1 MLSLCFCVIN
11 LRRSLRLVSS
21 ISLCKSSS
29 KCSRK
34 HMSHSVWLQN
44 LENNKR
50 NTENAAAAG
59 QMSSCCLPLSLV
71 YLYVMKTPFHIISC
85 WVIEKLDHAF
95 NSPFLNTRVL
105 VKETGGNRVRK
116 HENSNYSKL
125 QFLFCQITNLN
136 FRAKIEALGKLKK
149 YKYLNFRA

>member
-1 MLSLCFCVIN
+1 MRLNQNETFFVYFVECWCSNIMKEGTKCYLFVFVCATCKFTLSIFHFTTT
-11 LRRSLRLVSS
+11 
-21 ISLCKSSS
+21 KSSS

-95 NSPFLNTRVL
+95 NSPFWIL
-105 VKETGGNRVRK
+105 G
-116 HENSNYSKL
+116 SISKR
-125 QFLFCQITNLN
+125 Q
-136 FRAKIEALGKLKK
+136 GH
-149 YKYLNFRA
+149 